1 MRPLSALAQ
10 RSPARSTLIAPV
22 HHRLAA
28 RPTRR
33 VIARAADG
41 DAPPP
46 QPPPDDDE
54 LWIERELRSRK
65 KKRDAAA
72 RAAAAAGAK
81 PAAGGAASGGP
92 LSGAAALEQGYVRFL
107 AAFFGLILLDGI
119 VLATSGFLPEAVDV
133 FAENVL
139 YPTFSPLIGV
149 FLLFSSLYGLWKAG
163 SQGGVDKL

>member
-72 RAAAAAGAK
+72 KAAAAAGAK
-81 PAAGGAASGGP
+81 PAAGGATGGP